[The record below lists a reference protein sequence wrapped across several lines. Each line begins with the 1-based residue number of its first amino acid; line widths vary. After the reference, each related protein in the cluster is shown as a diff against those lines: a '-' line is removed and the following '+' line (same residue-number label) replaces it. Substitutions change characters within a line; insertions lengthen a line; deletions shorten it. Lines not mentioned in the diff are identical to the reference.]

1 MVKRNN
7 ILNGIILI
15 GIFGVIFCVWINY
28 TNHPK
33 EVNTSIENAQKEIL
47 RIDTIVMRYD
57 SIIYKTKIKTNEKIR
72 IIYLLPDSILIDS
85 IRAKLQYFDSVGTPK
100 NTNYNGAE

>member
-15 GIFGVIFCVWINY
+15 GIIGVIFCVWINY

-47 RIDTIVMRYD
+47 RIDTIIKRYD
-57 SIIYKTKIKTNEKIR
+57 SIIYKTKIKTNEKI
-72 IIYLLPDSILIDS
+72 IYIYLIPDSVLIDS
-85 IRAKLQYFDSVGTPK
+85 IKSRLQDFDSIGNAK
-100 NTNYNGAE
+100 NTIYYGAE